1 MRTGDPDVRLH
12 SATCE
17 LDDALWTEI
26 AALLP
31 APRRRG
37 DEPPLA
43 YRVMLEGILW
53 VARTGA
59 SWHDLPTDFGPWTT
73 VYATYHRWKQHGQW
87 PAVLARLQ
95 AAATSPP

>member
-1 MRTGDPDVRLH
+1 LR
-12 SATCE
+12 SAPCE
-17 LDDALWTEI
+17 LDDALWAEI

-37 DEPPLA
+37 TEPLLA

-59 SWHDLPTDFGPWTT
+59 SWHDLPDRFGPPKT

-95 AAATSPP
+95 AAATAST

>member
-1 MRTGDPDVRLH
+1 V
-12 SATCE
+12 TCE
-17 LDDALWTEI
+17 LDDALWAEI

-31 APRRRG
+31 AARRRG
-37 DEPPLA
+37 DAPSLA
-43 YRVMLEGILW
+43 YRAMLDGILW

-59 SWHDLPTDFGPWTT
+59 SWHELPARFGPRKT

-95 AAATSPP
+95 AAAHPPA